1 MVLSQWVQFY
11 LQGSKNWFLGGGLQT
26 TLDITV
32 VSGLPKG
39 YNIYA
44 MYLCVLKWN
53 GEVLKNISNGSLGVD
68 NEQRLEKH

>member
-11 LQGSKNWFLGGGLQT
+11 LQGNKNWFLGGGLQP

-44 MYLCVLKWN
+44 MYLCGIKMEWGSIKSLKC
-53 GEVLKNISNGSLGVD
+53 SLGVD
-68 NEQRLEKH
+68 NEQSLEKH